1 MAFTPKQFAV
11 IVAALGV
18 LSFIFGVVAVQKKP
32 QAGESIQGKD
42 VIICKYPSDP
52 SIPLGYLS
60 ALCLVASTTL
70 GYFSLTYPYQGKSVP
85 QSAFS
90 NTTFNIFRNIALA
103 TSGFAVSLILHTT
116 ITGHFLMIRNV
127 HHNLEA
133 ECPIAKSGI
142 LGGAAFVS
150 LDSSLFWLIV
160 LMLVTNVRED
170 YFDEAKEGDCSKS
183 VTIG

>member
-18 LSFIFGVVAVQKKP
+18 MSFIFGVVAEQKK
-32 QAGESIQGKD
+32 E
-42 VIICKYPSDP
+42 
-52 SIPLGYLS
+52 
-60 ALCLVASTTL
+60 
-70 GYFSLTYPYQGKSVP
+70 GKSVP
-85 QSAFS
+85 QSAFFS
-90 NTTFNIFRNIALA
+90 NTKFNIFRNIALA
-103 TSGFAVSLILHTT
+103 TSGFAVSLILYAT
-116 ITGHFLMIRNV
+116 ITRHFLMIRNV

-183 VTIG
+183 VPIG